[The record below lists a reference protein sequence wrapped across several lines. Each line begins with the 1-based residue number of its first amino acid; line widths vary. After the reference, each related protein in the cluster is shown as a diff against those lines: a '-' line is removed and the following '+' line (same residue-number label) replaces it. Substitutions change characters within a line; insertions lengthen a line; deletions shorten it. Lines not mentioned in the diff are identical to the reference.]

1 MDALK
6 RAEKA
11 RQAQAEKN
19 AEGQESSTSELT
31 MDPIE
36 IEPPG
41 SGSAQAAPPEPE
53 PSEPEFSKPEPSR
66 PEAASS
72 TAETSARR
80 SEAPGQDADAAPA
93 VGDPV
98 TTHFSLEDDFPST
111 EKVPAPKS
119 TGGPPEPAGGAQQE
133 EKLGP
138 FSLLRDDELSLED
151 TGEMLPVVKE
161 AERSLNRYFDESDS
175 DSAAATAGPEKTFG
189 DDDSTVLGGRG
200 ARASDSQAQQAAESV
215 FKAKA
220 PAVARYQRNR
230 TLMLL
235 LPLLLIGVIVIG
247 LFVFWGPLERA
258 IFGAPP
264 VLVQRPPGATE
275 LPPPQAA
282 PPLDAEKLKAAA
294 AAASAGPQPIDPAP
308 SAQAAAPSNKA
319 PETAAAGSA
328 GAPQALKAA
337 PPVVA
342 PVTTAATVTPAGGVA
357 KAVTNPASAAPPK
370 SPRPVSE
377 PPPVMAHPFAGAA
390 TGGVRISRRSR
401 PDAVHAGIHEAY
413 MAFQRGEDA
422 RARAIYLEVKR
433 QHPNNRNALLGLG
446 AIAMRG
452 GNYSEAIEHYA
463 RLLSINPRDP
473 IAGAALINLNQR
485 VPAGEGESHV
495 KRLLAEDPEQP
506 ILHFTLGNLYS
517 RQGRWLEA
525 QQAYFDAYR
534 RDSENADFA
543 FNLAVS
549 LDRLGQATTALT
561 YYHRAL
567 TLAAEK
573 PPSFELSAA
582 RKRIQRLTSGDPG

>member
-19 AEGQESSTSELT
+19 AEGQESPTSELT
-31 MDPIE
+31 MDSIQ

-41 SGSAQAAPPEPE
+41 SASGQAAPPEPE

-66 PEAASS
+66 PEPASS
-72 TAETSARR
+72 TAETSAGK
-80 SEAPGQDADAAPA
+80 SEAPGPEADAAPA

-111 EKVPAPKS
+111 EKVPPPKS
-119 TGGPPEPAGGAQQE
+119 TGGPPEPAGGAKQE

-161 AERSLNRYFDESDS
+161 AERSLNRYFDEP
-175 DSAAATAGPEKTFG
+175 DSAATTAGPEKTFG

-294 AAASAGPQPIDPAP
+294 AAASAGPQPVEPAS
-308 SAQAAAPSNKA
+308 SAQAAASSSKVA
-319 PETAAAGSA
+319 ETAAAGST
-328 GAPQALKAA
+328 GAPQAVKAA
-337 PPVVA
+337 PPVVT
-342 PVTTAATVTPAGGVA
+342 PVTTAATGTPAGGVA
-357 KAVTNPASAAPPK
+357 KAVTNPASASTPK
-370 SPRPVSE
+370 SPRSVSE
-377 PPPVMAHPFAGAA
+377 PSPVMARPFAGA
-390 TGGVRISRRSR
+390 TNGGVRISRRSR
-401 PDAVHAGIHEAY
+401 PDAVHAGIHDAY

-422 RARAIYLEVKR
+422 RARAIYAEVRR

-446 AIAMRG
+446 AIAMRS

-506 ILHFTLGNLYS
+506 FLHFTLGNLYS

-561 YYHRAL
+561 YYHRAI

>member
-19 AEGQESSTSELT
+19 AEGQDSSTSELT

-36 IEPPG
+36 VDPPG
-41 SGSAQAAPPEPE
+41 SGGADAAPSEAEPYEPE
-53 PSEPEFSKPEPSR
+53 P
-66 PEAASS
+66 ASAS
-72 TAETSARR
+72 AETSARR
-80 SEAPGQDADAAPA
+80 SEAPPPDADPAPA
-93 VGDPV
+93 VGDPA

-111 EKVPAPKS
+111 EKAPPPKS
-119 TGGPPEPAGGAQQE
+119 AGGAPEPASGDQQE

-161 AERSLNRYFDESDS
+161 AERSLNRYFDQP
-175 DSAAATAGPEKTFG
+175 DSATTTAGPEKTFG

-200 ARASDSQAQQAAESV
+200 SRESDSQAQQAAESV

-230 TLMLL
+230 KLMLV
-235 LPLLLIGVIVIG
+235 LPLLLIGVIVVG

-282 PPLDAEKLKAAA
+282 PPVDPAKLAAAA
-294 AAASAGPQPIDPAP
+294 AAASAGPQPVQPAP
-308 SAQAAAPSNKA
+308 SAQAAAPSSTV

-328 GAPQALKAA
+328 GAQKPVREAPAAAA
-337 PPVVA
+337 PVA
-342 PVTTAATVTPAGGVA
+342 TAGDVTPAGGVA
-357 KAVTNPASAAPPK
+357 KTVTKPASAAPPR
-370 SPRPVSE
+370 SPSSVSE
-377 PPPVMAHPFAGAA
+377 PPPVMARPFAGATA
-390 TGGVRISRRSR
+390 SGVRISRRSR
-401 PDAVHAGIHEAY
+401 PDTVHAGIHEAY
-413 MAFQRGEDA
+413 SAFQRGDDA
-422 RARAIYLEVKR
+422 RARALYAEVRR

-463 RLLSINPRDP
+463 RLLSINPQDA

-506 ILHFTLGNLYS
+506 FLHFTLGNLYS

-534 RDSENADFA
+534 RDSENADIA

-549 LDRLGQATTALT
+549 LDRLGEATTALT

-573 PPSFELSAA
+573 PASFELSAA
-582 RKRIQRLTSGDPG
+582 RKRIQRLTSGGPG